1 MPLETLILEQ
11 DGSILLQHTDNKLAV
26 LDSEINDDAT
36 WIAHWQ
42 DTGSAVWQEDL
53 ETTPLA
59 RLQRKE
65 TWKQDQQ
72 QMVKGK
78 KQKKQKTQGKE
89 GKKGKWPASSNKGDR
104 IQVST
109 YYTMTSVIDWLMLSQ
124 F

>member
-26 LDSEINDDAT
+26 LDLEINDDAT
-36 WIAHWQ
+36 QTPCRQ

-53 ETTPLA
+53 ETALLA

-65 TWKQDQQ
+65 MWKQGQQ

-78 KQKKQKTQGKE
+78 KQKKQKTQGKKA
-89 GKKGKWPASSNKGDR
+89 KKGSDLPAVTKGTESR
-104 IQVST
+104 LVHTIP
-109 YYTMTSVIDWLMLSQ
+109 
-124 F
+124 